1 MSKEK
6 NALMDSTFENL
17 GVEKKKEILGITEN
31 TLKMSRFKGLNI
43 DVVIND
49 LWSGKT
55 NSQKRSLLKTV

>member
-6 NALMDSTFENL
+6 NALMDSTFESL

-31 TLKMSRFKGLNI
+31 TLKMSRFKGLNV

>member
-6 NALMDSTFENL
+6 NALIDSTFENL

-31 TLKMSRFKGLNI
+31 TLKMSRFKGLNV

>member
-6 NALMDSTFENL
+6 NALMNSTFESL

>member
-31 TLKMSRFKGLNI
+31 TLKMSRFKGLNV

>member
-6 NALMDSTFENL
+6 NALMDSTFESL
-17 GVEKKKEILGITEN
+17 DVEKKKEILGITEN

-55 NSQKRSLLKTV
+55 NSQKRSLLKTI

>member
-6 NALMDSTFENL
+6 NALMDSTFESL

>member
-6 NALMDSTFENL
+6 NALMDSTFESL

-55 NSQKRSLLKTV
+55 NSQKRNLLKTV